1 MKAAVL
7 CRTAVQNIVRV
18 IRMRE
23 DETGRRSVKLGDSET
38 SSRIY
43 SEDVKEFGK
52 HRCCARIV
60 LTFQGLKVIVGTFR
74 FNNQ

>member
-1 MKAAVL
+1 MEAALL
-7 CRTAVQNIVRV
+7 CRTATQNIVRV

-23 DETGRRSVKLGDSET
+23 DEIGRRSVKLGDSET

-52 HRCCARIV
+52 YRC
-60 LTFQGLKVIVGTFR
+60 
-74 FNNQ
+74 